1 VRFLIVQTLQR
12 VVALLVS
19 SPNRSDL
26 KDMIEL
32 KEILELELQGIDRE
46 AKEKGNE

>member
-32 KEILELELQGIDRE
+32 KELLERELHELDQE
-46 AKEKGNE
+46 KEND

>member
-1 VRFLIVQTLQR
+1 MRFLIVQTLQR

-32 KEILELELQGIDRE
+32 KELLERELHELDQE
-46 AKEKGNE
+46 KEND